1 MDLINEAGRIAG
13 SVTAVLAL
21 ISLIFFTPVKNRIH
35 RRKKKRE
42 EEISERK
49 KFQCEVTTSLDRI
62 NRSLDSLIDDVGDLQ
77 YERLSQAQDFYM
89 SRGWCTGAKKEMLC
103 KMHKSYRNK
112 GRNHLSEHYEEEIMR
127 LPDKPP
133 DQKRYGDAL

>member
-62 NRSLDSLIDDVGDLQ
+62 NHSLDGLIDDVGDLQ
-77 YERLSQAQDFYM
+77 YERLSQAQDFYT

-133 DQKRYGDAL
+133 DKKRYGDAL

>member
-49 KFQCEVTTSLDRI
+49 KFQREVTTSLDRI
-62 NRSLDSLIDDVGDLQ
+62 NRSLDGLIDDVGDLQ
-77 YERLSQAQDFYM
+77 YERLSQAQDFYT

>member
-42 EEISERK
+42 EEILERK

-62 NRSLDSLIDDVGDLQ
+62 NHSLDGLIDDVGDLQ
-77 YERLSQAQDFYM
+77 YERLSQAQDFYT

-133 DQKRYGDAL
+133 DKKRYGDVT

>member
-35 RRKKKRE
+35 RRKKKRA

-49 KFQCEVTTSLDRI
+49 KFQYEVTTSLDRI
-62 NRSLDSLIDDVGDLQ
+62 NHSLDGLIDDVGDLQ
-77 YERLSQAQDFYM
+77 YERLSQAQDFYT

-133 DQKRYGDAL
+133 D

>member
-49 KFQCEVTTSLDRI
+49 KFQYEVTTSLDRI
-62 NRSLDSLIDDVGDLQ
+62 NHSLDGLIDDVGDLQ
-77 YERLSQAQDFYM
+77 YERLSQAQDFYT

>member
-1 MDLINEAGRIAG
+1 MDLINEAGKIAG

-42 EEISERK
+42 EEILERK
-49 KFQCEVTTSLDRI
+49 KFQYEVTTSLDRI
-62 NRSLDSLIDDVGDLQ
+62 NHSLDGLIDDVGDLQ
-77 YERLSQAQDFYM
+77 YERLSQAQDFYT

-133 DQKRYGDAL
+133 DKKRYGDVT

>member
-21 ISLIFFTPVKNRIH
+21 ISLIFFTPVKNRIR

-42 EEISERK
+42 EEILERK

-62 NRSLDSLIDDVGDLQ
+62 NHSLDGLIDDVGDLQ
-77 YERLSQAQDFYM
+77 YERLSQAQDFYT

-133 DQKRYGDAL
+133 DKKRYGDVT